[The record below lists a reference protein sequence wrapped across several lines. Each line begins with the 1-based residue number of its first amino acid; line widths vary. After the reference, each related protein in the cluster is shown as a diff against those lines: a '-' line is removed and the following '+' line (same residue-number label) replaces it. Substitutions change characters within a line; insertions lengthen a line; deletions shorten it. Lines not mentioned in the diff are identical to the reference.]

1 MILILDLIFFFLNFF
16 FSIDSHWGRA
26 GSEGGASGVNVTVLS
41 SSMSSKEALRRQ
53 TVSEI
58 WLSLDAVEMRLRQEV
73 ATLKKVG
80 VVDSVGMDLVPR
92 RRA

>member
-73 ATLKKVG
+73 NCHLEKG
-80 VVDSVGMDLVPR
+80 RRGRFGRHGPR
-92 RRA
+92 P